1 MHLRAQELCKSVD
14 SAIANRKRMVSNRDF
29 VTFEIVSEKASRV
42 GQQDKDVS
50 DHKIHWSKSQCTP
63 AFWRKALNSKESV
76 KAGRSGNQSNL
87 NEAVLSRWLSWWEYG
102 FRCGSSSWGICVKFY
117 SEFKILEWE
126 KINYTIHIMSF
137 SLYQWYTIFY
147 PFIKLLIA
155 GQGTHWLGF
164 DSNHHL
170 CLSFPARHLFQRAV
184 VRFKLISFVW
194 CRITVLSWSRWNKCT
209 SSKYYE
215 YSWLW
220 RNSILSSV
228 RKCCVP
234 SL

>member
-1 MHLRAQELCKSVD
+1 
-14 SAIANRKRMVSNRDF
+14 
-29 VTFEIVSEKASRV
+29 
-42 GQQDKDVS
+42 
-50 DHKIHWSKSQCTP
+50 
-63 AFWRKALNSKESV
+63 
-76 KAGRSGNQSNL
+76 
-87 NEAVLSRWLSWWEYG
+87 
-102 FRCGSSSWGICVKFY
+102 
-117 SEFKILEWE
+117 
-126 KINYTIHIMSF
+126 MSF
-137 SLYQWYTIFY
+137 SLYQWYTISY

-220 RNSILSSV
+220 RNSIISSV

-234 SL
+234 SFVVFGVWSFQEQKSGLKELTGNSDWNTQQEKRKRCKRPTYFVPFCNYSLLSTKVWNDSINFRSNNGRMRLLSNQFQNHCVHLVLFPEKWFERLNPKWSEADGSDHQIDRCLSESNLSLLIVSLHLWHISC